1 MTLIKDRAVIIGQ
14 GYVGLPVAMR
24 AVHGGYDVVG
34 FEIDPTKVSDLNSG
48 RSHVEDISADQ
59 LGEMIGTGRYQGM
72 HHRNRSLWR
81 GITTNDI
88 GNQCFAVL
96 FSELFQTGSNSAH
109 GYTSGE

>member
-34 FEIDPTKVSDLNSG
+34 FEIDPTKVSALNSG

-59 LGEMIGTGRYQGM
+59 LGEMTKAAAGHELKFSVQIQVGTDKAPPDDVVEQMNKILGGIKKGM
-72 HHRNRSLWR
+72 KL
-81 GITTNDI
+81 
-88 GNQCFAVL
+88 
-96 FSELFQTGSNSAH
+96 E
-109 GYTSGE
+109 